1 MISMIFQ
8 EHSLMSRECQK
19 LREENAALQLKTRT
33 SINIKEHEKQLETLS
48 NNNRHLSEKLDIESV
63 ECKRLIRRLE
73 SDLEDANIKV
83 TKKELLL
90 SQVECENKVMK
101 KMVHKYENLVDNLR
115 STVASVASQA
125 AEYEK
130 LQSKNQQE
138 KQQPMYRSS
147 SLQDVTHKEMKL
159 ISKINRKLSLLK
171 ARANPSEDRP
181 TNSDEDL
188 NL

>member
-1 MISMIFQ
+1 MAQIGQ
-8 EHSLMSRECQK
+8 GPLTV
-19 LREENAALQLKTRT
+19 LENHAAQYPT
-33 SINIKEHEKQLETLS
+33 
-48 NNNRHLSEKLDIESV
+48 
-63 ECKRLIRRLE
+63 
-73 SDLEDANIKV
+73 
-83 TKKELLL
+83 
-90 SQVECENKVMK
+90 
-101 KMVHKYENLVDNLR
+101 
-115 STVASVASQA
+115 VASQA

-171 ARANPSEDRP
+171 ARANPSEDQP

>member
-1 MISMIFQ
+1 
-8 EHSLMSRECQK
+8 MSRECQK
-19 LREENAALQLKTRT
+19 LRQENTSLQQKTRT

-48 NNNRHLSEKLDIESV
+48 NNNRHLTEKIDIESV

-73 SDLEDANIKV
+73 SDLEDASIKV

-101 KMVHKYENLVDNLR
+101 KMVYKYENLVHNLR
-115 STVASVASQA
+115 STVASQA

-130 LQSKNQQE
+130 LQMEMKSNNQKHQE

-171 ARANPSEDRP
+171 ARANPSEDQP
-181 TNSDEDL
+181 TNSDEDV

>member
-1 MISMIFQ
+1 
-8 EHSLMSRECQK
+8 MSKECQK
-19 LREENAALQLKTRT
+19 LRDENAALQQKTRS
-33 SINIKEHEKQLETLS
+33 SINIREHEKQLETLS
-48 NNNRHLSEKLDIESV
+48 NNNRQLNEKLDIESV

-73 SDLEDANIKV
+73 SDLEDSNMKV

-115 STVASVASQA
+115 LTVASQA

-171 ARANPSEDRP
+171 ARANPSEDQP
-181 TNSDEDL
+181 TNSDEDA